1 MNESEL
7 SLKGRVVLVT
17 GVSRDIGIGAAIARK
32 AAERGADLFLASWPQ
47 ADAEQPWGASPDF
60 AEQLARRLGEDG
72 VRVGHLAVDLGDPDG
87 PARLLEAAC
96 DRFGHVDALVANHAR
111 SSGQDLEHVTAE
123 ELDRTFAVNARASVL
138 LAKEYA
144 ARHDDERPGG
154 RIVLFTSGQHLGGM
168 PGELP
173 YALSKGAI
181 QQITATLAAHL
192 APRRILVN
200 CVNPGPTDTGW
211 ADAELT
217 ARLADMLPLGRWGRP
232 EDAARLVCWLLSDEG
247 GWIVG
252 QTIDSEGGFTRG

>member
-1 MNESEL
+1 MTESDL
-7 SLKGRVVLVT
+7 SLEGRVVLVT
-17 GVSRDIGIGAAIARK
+17 GVSREIGIGAAIARK

-47 ADAEQPWGASPDF
+47 ADAEQSWGASPAF
-60 AEQLARRLGEDG
+60 AEQFARRLGEDG
-72 VRVGHLAVDLGDPDG
+72 ARVGHLAVDLGDANG

-96 DRFGHVDALVANHAR
+96 ERFGHVDALVANHAR
-111 SSGQDLEHVTAE
+111 SSRQNLEDVTAE

-154 RIVLFTSGQHLGGM
+154 RIVLFSSGQHLGGM
-168 PGELP
+168 PEELP

-181 QQITATLAAHL
+181 QQITASLAAHL
-192 APRRILVN
+192 APRRITVN

-211 ADAELT
+211 ADPELT
-217 ARLADMLPLGRWGRP
+217 ARLIESLPLGRWGRP

-247 GWIVG
+247 RWVVG
-252 QTIDSEGGFTRG
+252 QTINAEGGFVRG